1 MIPYIFSLAN
11 IKAKPLKIMLTDEYR
26 LRKTDVM
33 SCVKGWIWN
42 NIIYTKFGWRDDVDR
57 ECIRY
62 VDEDIELMVEERAK
76 DMAEEYSISRQE
88 AMD

>member
-11 IKAKPLKIMLTDEYR
+11 IKAKPLKN
-26 LRKTDVM
+26 
-33 SCVKGWIWN
+33 WIWN

-76 DMAEEYSISRQE
+76 DMAEEYNTGKME
-88 AMD
+88 CFDL